1 MTDYTIKFLPDN
13 RVIMAHE
20 GDNLLEIAMRSDV
33 HINASCGGNGTCGK
47 CRVKVIQGET
57 SAPTHPKVS
66 RKDYDA
72 GARLACMTTVHGEA
86 VVEIPL
92 ESQVDRSALRRKTGT
107 SRVLSSLNSTDLIKG
122 WVVDPAVSK
131 RYIELQKPSVDDNV
145 SDLRRLEREFQA
157 KYGRTDIA
165 MDFPVLKT
173 LSRTFR
179 DAGWKVTVT
188 VIETDR
194 GVEIIKVEP
203 GNTEDKNYSIV
214 FDIGTTTI
222 CAQIL
227 DLARCSVVKVT
238 EHRDNG
244 LDLCTLAES
253 SDYNSQIRY
262 GEDVIAR
269 IMYAQ
274 KAGGLEELQKAVVKT
289 MNGLIKELL
298 NMSNIDAE
306 DITHIVCAG
315 NTTMTHLLLGIS
327 PQYIMLAPY
336 TPVLTAGVSGTST
349 SGGASG
355 RIESRDNTAD
365 KGASGIIIP
374 PVRAKE
380 IGITLNENGRLFA
393 FPCVSS
399 YVGGDIVAGVIGSGM
414 FQQES
419 VLLYMDIGTN
429 GEVVLG
435 NKDWLMCAS
444 CSAGPAFEGGG
455 VKFGMRAG
463 KGAIEQVKI
472 HPVTYEPM
480 VLTIGKTRPAG
491 ICGSGLIDIVAGLIE
506 TGLIDQNGKF
516 RRDRD
521 TARVRQSEDGYE
533 YVICYASESLIER
546 DIVINEVD
554 IDNLVRTKAA
564 IYAGCKV
571 LLDNAGLSYG
581 ELEKVIIA
589 GGFGHYIDVERAQVI
604 GLLPELPLERFIFVG
619 NGSLLGARLFSFSKG
634 FLNEAERVARN
645 MTNIELSSSKSFM
658 DEFVAAM
665 FLPHTDQDL
674 FPSVMERLKD
684 SPFVKLM
691 RTAIKKGNK

>member
-1 MTDYTIKFLPDN
+1 MPVYTIKFLPDD
-13 RVIMAHE
+13 RVTTAHE
-20 GDNLLEIAMRSDV
+20 GDNLLEVAMRSDV
-33 HINASCGGNGTCGK
+33 YINASCGGNGTCGK
-47 CRVKVIQGET
+47 CRVKIIQGET
-57 SAPTHPKVS
+57 GAPMHPKVS
-66 RKDYDA
+66 RKDHDS
-72 GARLACMTTVHGEA
+72 GVRLACMTTIHGAA
-86 VVEIPL
+86 VVEIPP

-107 SRVLSSLNSTDLIKG
+107 SRVLSSFSGTDLIKG
-122 WVVDPAVSK
+122 WEVDPAVSK
-131 RYIELQKPSVDDNV
+131 RYIELRRPSVDDNV

-165 MDFPVLKT
+165 IDFPVLKA

-179 DAGWKVTVT
+179 DSGWKVTVT

-194 GVEIIKVEP
+194 GVEIVKVEP
-203 GNTEDKNYSIV
+203 GNTEDRNYSIV

-227 DLARCSVVKVT
+227 DLAHCSVVKVI

-262 GEDVIAR
+262 GEDVISR

-274 KAGGLEELQKAVVKT
+274 KDSGLEELQKAVVRT

-327 PQYIMLAPY
+327 PRYIMLAPY
-336 TPVLTAGVSGTST
+336 TPVLTAGVSGFAV
-349 SGGASG
+349 SGDPAYQ
-355 RIESRDNTAD
+355 A
-365 KGASGIIIP
+365 ASGIVIP
-374 PVRAKE
+374 PVRSKE

-414 FQQES
+414 FQNENVS
-419 VLLYMDIGTN
+419 LYMDIGTN
-429 GEVVLG
+429 GEIVLG

-455 VKFGMRAG
+455 IKFGMRAG
-463 KGAIEQVKI
+463 KGAIEQMKV

-480 VLTIGKTRPAG
+480 VLTIGRTKPAG

-516 RRDRD
+516 RRDRG
-521 TARVRQSEDGYE
+521 TARVRQGEDGHE
-533 YVICYASESLIER
+533 YVICYASESLIGR
-546 DIVINEVD
+546 DIVITEVD

-564 IYAGCKV
+564 VYAGCKV
-571 LLDNAGLSYG
+571 LLDSAGLSYG

-619 NGSLLGARLFSFSKG
+619 NGSLLGSRLFSFSKG

-645 MTNIELSSSKSFM
+645 MTNIELSNSTPFM

-674 FPSVMERLKD
+674 FPGVMERL
-684 SPFVKLM
+684 
-691 RTAIKKGNK
+691 RNGG

>member
-1 MTDYTIKFLPDN
+1 MYTIKFLPDD
-13 RVIMAHE
+13 RAATASDGE
-20 GDNLLEIAMRSDV
+20 NLLEIAMRSDV

-47 CRVKVIQGET
+47 CRVKVMRGKT
-57 SAPTHPKVS
+57 SAPMHPKVS
-66 RKDYDA
+66 SKDYDE
-72 GARLACMTTVHGEA
+72 GFRLACMTTVHGEA

-92 ESQVDRSALRRKTGT
+92 ESQVDRSALRRKAGG
-107 SRVLSSLNSTDLIKG
+107 SRVLSSFSSTDFIKG
-122 WVVDPAVSK
+122 WAIDPAVSK
-131 RYIELQKPSVDDNV
+131 RYIELQRPSVDDNV

-157 KYGRTDIA
+157 KYGRADIA
-165 MDFPVLKT
+165 IDFSVLKT
-173 LSRTFR
+173 LNRTFR

-188 VIETDR
+188 VVESGR
-194 GVEIIKVEP
+194 GVEIINVEP
-203 GNTEDKNYSIV
+203 GNTEDRNYSIV
-214 FDIGTTTI
+214 FDIGTTTV

-227 DLARCSVVKVT
+227 DLASCSVVKIA

-262 GEDVIAR
+262 GEDVISR

-274 KAGGLEELQKAVVKT
+274 KEGGLEELQKAVIRT
-289 MNGLIKELL
+289 MNGLISELL
-298 NMSNIDAE
+298 GMGNIRAE
-306 DITHIVCAG
+306 DVSHIVCAG
-315 NTTMTHLLLGIS
+315 NTTMTHLLLGIC
-327 PQYIMLAPY
+327 PKYIMLAPY
-336 TPVLTAGVSGTST
+336 TPVMTTGVSGAA
-349 SGGASG
+349 ASG
-355 RIESRDNTAD
+355 AIGSSRVCGDNSAD
-365 KGASGIIIP
+365 TSSSGIIIP

-380 IGITLNENGRLFA
+380 IGVTLNENARLYV

-414 FQQES
+414 FQKEN
-419 VLLYMDIGTN
+419 VTLYMDIGTN

-455 VKFGMRAG
+455 IKFGMRAG
-463 KGAIEQVKI
+463 KGAIEQARI

-480 VLTIGKTRPAG
+480 VLTIGRTKPAG

-521 TARVRQSEDGYE
+521 TERVRHGEDGYE
-533 YVICYASESLIER
+533 YVVCYAPESRIER
-546 DIVINEVD
+546 DIVITEVD

-571 LLDNAGLSYG
+571 LLDNAGLSYS

-634 FLNEAERVARN
+634 FLNQAERVARN
-645 MTNIELSSSKSFM
+645 MTNIELSNSKSFV

-665 FLPHTDQDL
+665 FLPHTDQSL
-674 FPSVMERLKD
+674 FPGVMERL
-684 SPFVKLM
+684 
-691 RTAIKKGNK
+691 RNGG

>member
-1 MTDYTIKFLPDN
+1 MPVYTIKFLPDDRILAAN
-13 RVIMAHE
+13 E

-33 HINASCGGNGTCGK
+33 YINASCGGNGTCGK
-47 CRVKVIQGET
+47 CRVKIIEGET
-57 SAPTHPKVS
+57 RASMHPKVS

-72 GARLACMTTVHGEA
+72 GVRLACMTTVHGDM

-92 ESQVDRSALRRKTGT
+92 ESQVDRTALRRKAEIPH
-107 SRVLSSLNSTDLIKG
+107 VLSAFGSTDFIQG
-122 WVVDPAVSK
+122 WEVDPAVSK

-157 KYGRTDIA
+157 KYGRTDISI
-165 MDFPVLKT
+165 DFPVLKT
-173 LSRTFR
+173 LNTILRKA
-179 DAGWKVTVT
+179 DWKVTVT
-188 VIETDR
+188 VLETDR
-194 GVEIIKVEP
+194 GIEIVNVEP
-203 GNTEDKNYSIV
+203 GNTEDRNYSIV
-214 FDIGTTTI
+214 VDVGTTTI

-227 DLARCSVVKVT
+227 DLARCSVVKIT
-238 EHRDNG
+238 EHRDND

-262 GEDVIAR
+262 GEDVISR

-274 KAGGLEELQKAVVKT
+274 KAGGLEKLQKAVIKT
-289 MNGLIKELL
+289 MNGLINELL
-298 NMSNIDAE
+298 DMSNIKAE

-327 PQYIMLAPY
+327 PKYIMLAPY
-336 TPVLTAGVSGTST
+336 TPVLTSGVSGAKA
-349 SGGASG
+349 SGGAGNGGEVSLVSG
-355 RIESRDNTAD
+355 GNAAD
-365 KGASGIIIP
+365 QGASGIIIP
-374 PVRAKE
+374 PVKAKD
-380 IGITLNENGRLFA
+380 IGIKLNEQGRVFA

-399 YVGGDIVAGVIGSGM
+399 YVGGDIVSGMIGSGM
-414 FQQES
+414 FQKENVS
-419 VLLYMDIGTN
+419 LYMDIGTN

-435 NKDWLMCAS
+435 NRDWLMCAS

-455 VKFGMRAG
+455 IKFGMRAG
-463 KGAIEQVKI
+463 KGAIEQIKI

-480 VLTIGKTRPAG
+480 VLTIGKAKPAG
-491 ICGSGLIDIVAGLIE
+491 ICGSGLIDIVAELIE
-506 TGLIDQNGKF
+506 AGLIDQNGKF
-516 RRDRD
+516 RRKHD
-521 TARVRQSEDGYE
+521 TIRVRHGEDGYE
-533 YVICYASESLIER
+533 YVICYASESQISR
-546 DIVINEVD
+546 DIVITEVD

-589 GGFGHYIDVERAQVI
+589 GGFGHCIDIERAQVI

-645 MTNIELSSSKSFM
+645 MTNIELSNSKSFM

-674 FPSVMERLKD
+674 FPGVMERLKN
-684 SPFVKLM
+684 
-691 RTAIKKGNK
+691 GG